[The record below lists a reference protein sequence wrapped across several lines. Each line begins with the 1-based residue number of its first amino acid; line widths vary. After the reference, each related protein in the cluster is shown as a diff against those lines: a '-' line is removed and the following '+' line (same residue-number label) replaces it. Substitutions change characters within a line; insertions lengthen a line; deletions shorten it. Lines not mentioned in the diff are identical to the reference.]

1 MRTVGQKKTNKNK
14 KKEPNC
20 LEGLTFSENCLG
32 NVFSSV
38 GPVSKAAVVKSR
50 EEEKRDE
57 GRNTRTQKKKKKKL
71 RKQNPD
77 GGCKTHTPTDTHMHT
92 NPAACSVM
100 RGEQKGMRGCG

>member
-1 MRTVGQKKTNKNK
+1 MRTVGQKINKNK

-57 GRNTRTQKKKKKKL
+57 GSNTQTQKEKKSCRSRILMEGVKHTLLLTRTCTLIQ
-71 RKQNPD
+71 QCAP
-77 GGCKTHTPTDTHMHT
+77 
-92 NPAACSVM
+92 
-100 RGEQKGMRGCG
+100 